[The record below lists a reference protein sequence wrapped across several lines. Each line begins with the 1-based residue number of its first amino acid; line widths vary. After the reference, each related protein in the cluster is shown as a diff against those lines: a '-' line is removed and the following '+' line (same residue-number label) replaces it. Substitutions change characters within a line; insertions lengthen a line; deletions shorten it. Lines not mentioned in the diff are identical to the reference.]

1 MDTSTTFCG
10 VRFPNP
16 FILPSAQAV
25 RTRTMI
31 RRAFQAGWGGAVT
44 QTISVDASSIRNVM
58 PRLHAVKTQGVA
70 FGIVN
75 IDLITTRRLA
85 DWLED
90 IRAIRDEFP
99 ERPLIASIMGEGY
112 RPDEWKLLAEM
123 CTRAGASALELN
135 VSCPHGMPERGT
147 GAFIGQSAELTYAAT
162 SWVVTSTHLPV
173 IVKLT
178 PNVTDIVPIA
188 LAAMQAGAQGITAI
202 NNLKSLAGVDIETLR
217 PLPDVDGYSAFGG
230 YAGPGLKPVGLRCVA
245 EIAQAVP
252 DAAIAG
258 CGGIETWEDAVEYF
272 LLGAQLAQVYTP
284 VMTHGLMLINAL
296 VEGLTA
302 YLERKQFANFE
313 SLVGQAL
320 PKIIAHE
327 LLPRHSDLKATYQR
341 DLCTQCGQ
349 CVLSCED
356 AGFQAIHRGTDGFPV
371 IDPAA
376 CDGCNLC
383 VILCPVPSCMSLSEG
398 LH

>member
-1 MDTSTTFCG
+1 
-10 VRFPNP
+10 
-16 FILPSAQAV
+16 
-25 RTRTMI
+25 MI

-44 QTISVDASSIRNVM
+44 QTISVDANSIRNVT
-58 PRLHAVKTQGVA
+58 PRLHAVKTQGVP

-75 IDLITTRRLA
+75 IDLITTRPLA
-85 DWLED
+85 DWVED
-90 IRAIRDEFP
+90 IRALRDEFP
-99 ERPLIASIMGEGY
+99 DRPLIASIMGEGH

-147 GAFIGQSAELTYAAT
+147 GAFIGQSAELTYSAT
-162 SWVVTSTHLPV
+162 NWVVTSTHLPV

-202 NNLKSLAGVDIETLR
+202 NNLRALAGVDIETFR

-245 EIAQAVP
+245 EIAQAIP
-252 DAAIAG
+252 DAAITG

-272 LLGAQLAQVYTP
+272 LVGARLAQVYTP
-284 VMTHGLMLINAL
+284 VMKHGYALIHAL

-302 YLERKQFANFE
+302 YLERKQIDNLH
-313 SLVGQAL
+313 SLVGRAL
-320 PKIIAHE
+320 SGVISHE
-327 LLPRHSDLKATYQR
+327 LLPRRHAVKAIYDR
-341 DLCTQCGQ
+341 DLCIQCGQ

-356 AGFQAIHRGTDGFPV
+356 AGFQAIHRAADGFPV
-371 IDPAA
+371 IDPQA

-383 VILCPVPSCMSLSEG
+383 VILCPVPNCMSLRED